1 VVNTVFF
8 HRVGRGESRICPLG
22 SSGNRTKTRFAPAA
36 IEKWV
41 LGNLGSI
48 EHERRVA
55 TIATKLFD
63 LTWPLHGLTQDE
75 RRILQMASIV
85 HDVGRA
91 VDDDTHPEQGARM
104 LMEENHLPLDGSERR
119 ALAYLTRYHRGKPPQ
134 IGMDEILRRHDD
146 QEALRMTLALLRSA
160 DALDSRAIESPRLM
174 FALLG
179 RQLQITC
186 LLDNDTPRAR
196 KVYSRRKK
204 YRLMEELL
212 GCRVDVRVVPIGALQ
227 MVA

>member
-1 VVNTVFF
+1 MVNAVFF
-8 HRVGRGESRICPLG
+8 HQDRRGELRVHPVRGL
-22 SSGNRTKTRFAPAA
+22 NDRPNTRFAPPA

-63 LTWPLHGLTQDE
+63 LTWPLHGLGQNDL
-75 RRILQMASIV
+75 RILQLAAIV

-91 VDDDTHPEQGARM
+91 VDDETHPEQGARM
-104 LMEENHLPLDGSERR
+104 LIEADHLPLDGSERR

-134 IGMDEILRRHDD
+134 IGVDEILRRHDD
-146 QEALRMTLALLRSA
+146 HESLRLTLALLRSA
-160 DALDSRAIESPRLM
+160 DGLDSRAIESPRLM

-186 LLDNDTPRAR
+186 LLDNDTAKAR

-204 YRLMEELL
+204 HRLMEDLL